1 MKLDLFNTPVII
13 GIIFSLFLF
22 FFFSYTPACANVS
35 QENGKNEVSQEI
47 KKIEYIFDEIDI
59 HIKNFDWE
67 KWYLNK
73 ERDDQSIVIANIIEK
88 YGYKENKYNV
98 YISAFSEEGSE
109 EVKGIYIRVIIAGKI
124 VKVSVVTEW
133 WNKFEKEKKGIKK
146 NVKSTGISTESYV

>member
-13 GIIFSLFLF
+13 IGFSLFLF
-22 FFFSYTPACANVS
+22 FFFSYNPVCANIS

-98 YISAFSEEGSE
+98 YISAFGEEGSE
-109 EVKGIYIRVIIAGKI
+109 EVKGIYIRVIIVGKI
-124 VKVSVVTEW
+124 VKVSIVTEW
-133 WNKFEKEKKGIKK
+133 WNKFEKEKGIKK
-146 NVKSTGISTESYV
+146 NVKSTGISTESYI